1 MKRRNEV
8 LVGIFVTVALIVGI
22 LGTLW
27 LSRSGLLS
35 DTYPLYT
42 RFRWG
47 ANLKQGQ
54 EVWLAGFAV
63 GTVDRVELRSDGW
76 LDVWISVED
85 EYNVPEGSIAQLR
98 SASLFGDMAINLE
111 PPLNFRSSVQPGDTI
126 PAAPPPPTMDALLSR
141 LDSVSRGVSDV
152 AQAFEIQMVREG
164 GIQDLRGTIT
174 ATNRLVRQIS
184 QIAEE
189 QSRGLSRLTRNLN
202 RSVSAIDSA
211 VIDSTM
217 RNIRSTTANLAQL
230 SVEFQDTRERLAALL
245 TKLESGDG
253 SAAKLLNDPGLYNDV
268 RALVQRVDSLTAD
281 FKKNPRKY
289 INLEVF

>member
-8 LVGIFVTVALIVGI
+8 LVGVFVTVALIVGV

-63 GTVDRVELRSDGW
+63 GTVDRVELRPDGW
-76 LDVWISVED
+76 LDVWMAVE
-85 EYNVPEGSIAQLR
+85 EKYTVPDGSIAQLKT
-98 SASLFGDMAINLE
+98 ASFFGDMAINLE
-111 PPLNFRSSVQPGDTI
+111 PPLNFRSSVQRGDTI

-174 ATNRLVRQIS
+174 ATNRLIRQIS
-184 QIAEE
+184 QVADE
-189 QSRGLSRLTRNLN
+189 QSRGLTRLTTNLN
-202 RSVSAIDSA
+202 RSISAIDST

-217 RNIRSTTANLAQL
+217 RNIRTTTANLAQL
-230 SVEFQDTRERLAALL
+230 TADFQETRERMTALL
-245 TKLESGDG
+245 TKLESGEG
-253 SAAKLLNDPGLYNDV
+253 SAGKLLNDPGLYNDV

-281 FKKNPRKY
+281 FKKNPKKY

>member
-8 LVGIFVTVALIVGI
+8 LVGVFVTLALIVGI

-63 GTVDRVELRSDGW
+63 GTVDRVALRADGW
-76 LDVWISVED
+76 LDVWMVVEE
-85 EYNVPEGSIAQLR
+85 EYSVPEGSIAQLR
-98 SASLFGDMAINLE
+98 TASFFGDMAINLE

-164 GIQDLRGTIT
+164 GIQDLKGTIT

-189 QSRGLSRLTRNLN
+189 QSRGLTRLTRNLN
-202 RSVSAIDSA
+202 RSVSAIDSV

-230 SVEFQDTRERLAALL
+230 SADFQETRERMSALL

-253 SAAKLLNDPGLYNDV
+253 SAGKLLNDPGLYNDV
-268 RALVQRVDSLTAD
+268 RDLVHRVDSLTAD
-281 FKKNPRKY
+281 FKKNPGKY
-289 INLEVF
+289 IRLSIF

>member
-8 LVGIFVTVALIVGI
+8 LVGVFVTVALIVGI

-47 ANLKQGQ
+47 ANLKKGQ

-76 LDVWISVED
+76 LDVWMAVE
-85 EYNVPEGSIAQLR
+85 ERYNVPEGSIAQLKT
-98 SASLFGDMAINLE
+98 ASFFGDMAINLE
-111 PPLNFRSSVQPGDTI
+111 PPLNFRSNVQRGDTI

-164 GIQDLRGTIT
+164 GIQDLRGTISS
-174 ATNRLVRQIS
+174 TNRLIRQIS
-184 QIAEE
+184 QVAEE
-189 QSRGLSRLTRNLN
+189 QSRGLTRLTTSLQ
-202 RSVSAIDSA
+202 RSISAIDSA
-211 VIDSTM
+211 VVDSTM

-230 SVEFQDTRERLAALL
+230 TADFQETRERMTALL
-245 TKLESGDG
+245 TKMESGDG
-253 SAAKLLNDPGLYNDV
+253 SAARLLNDPGLYNDV

-289 INLEVF
+289 INLEIF

>member
-1 MKRRNEV
+1 V
-8 LVGIFVTVALIVGI
+8 LVGVFVTVALIVGI

-63 GTVDRVELRSDGW
+63 GTVDRVGLRRDGW
-76 LDVWISVED
+76 LDVWMSVE
-85 EYNVPEGSIAQLR
+85 EKYSVPEGSIAQLR
-98 SASLFGDMAINLE
+98 TASLFGDMAINLE

-189 QSRGLSRLTRNLN
+189 QSRGLSRLTTNLN
-202 RSVSAIDSA
+202 RSLSAIDSA
-211 VIDSTM
+211 VVDSTL

-230 SVEFQDTRERLAALL
+230 SADFQETRERMSALL

-253 SAAKLLNDPGLYNDV
+253 SAARLLNDPGLYNDV
-268 RALVQRVDSLTAD
+268 RALVQRVDSLTVD

-289 INLEVF
+289 INLEIF

>member
-8 LVGIFVTVALIVGI
+8 LVGVFVTVALIVGV

-35 DTYPLYT
+35 NTYPLYT

-63 GTVDRVELRSDGW
+63 GTVDRVELRPDGW
-76 LDVWISVED
+76 LDVWMAVD
-85 EYNVPEGSIAQLR
+85 EKYPVPEGSIAQLK
-98 SASLFGDMAINLE
+98 SASFFGDMAINLE
-111 PPLNFRSSVQPGDTI
+111 PPLNFRSSVQRGDTI

-164 GIQDLRGTIT
+164 GIQDLKGTISS
-174 ATNRLVRQIS
+174 TNRLVRQIS
-184 QIAEE
+184 QIADE
-189 QSRGLSRLTRNLN
+189 QSRELSRLTRNLN
-202 RSVSAIDSA
+202 RAVSAIDSS
-211 VIDSTM
+211 VVDSTM
-217 RNIRSTTANLAQL
+217 RNIRTTTANLAQL
-230 SVEFQDTRERLAALL
+230 SADFQDTRERMSALL

-289 INLEVF
+289 INLEIF

>member
-8 LVGIFVTVALIVGI
+8 LVGVFVTVALIVGI

-63 GTVDRVELRSDGW
+63 GTVDRVELRPDGW
-76 LDVWISVED
+76 LDVWMAVE
-85 EYNVPEGSIAQLR
+85 EKYPVPEGAIAQLKT
-98 SASLFGDMAINLE
+98 ASFFGDMAINLE
-111 PPLNFRSSVQPGDTI
+111 PPLNFRSSVRRGDTI
-126 PAAPPPPTMDALLSR
+126 PAAPPPPSMDALLSR

-164 GIQDLRGTIT
+164 GIQDLKGTISS
-174 ATNRLVRQIS
+174 TNRLVRQIS
-184 QIAEE
+184 QIADE
-189 QSRGLSRLTRNLN
+189 QSRELSRLTRNLN
-202 RSVSAIDSA
+202 RSVSAIDS
-211 VIDSTM
+211 VVVDSTM
-217 RNIRSTTANLAQL
+217 RNIRATTANLAQL
-230 SVEFQDTRERLAALL
+230 TADFQETRERMTALL
-245 TKLESGDG
+245 TKMETGDG

-289 INLEVF
+289 INLEIF

>member
-8 LVGIFVTVALIVGI
+8 LVGVFVTVALIVGV

-27 LSRSGLLS
+27 LSRSDLLS
-35 DTYPLYT
+35 NTYSLYT

-63 GTVDRVELRSDGW
+63 GTVERVELRQDGF
-76 LDVWISVED
+76 LDVWMQIEQKYS
-85 EYNVPEGSIAQLR
+85 VPEGAIAQLKT
-98 SASLFGDMAINLE
+98 ASFFGDMAINLE
-111 PPLNFRSSVQPGDTI
+111 PPLQFRSSVQPGDTI
-126 PAAPPPPTMDALLSR
+126 PAAPPPPTMDALLAR
-141 LDSVSRGVSDV
+141 LDTVSRGVSDV

-164 GIQDLRGTIT
+164 GIEDLKGTISS
-174 ATNRLVRQIS
+174 TNRLVRQIS
-184 QIAEE
+184 GIADV
-189 QSRGLSRLTRNLN
+189 QSRELSRLTRSLN
-202 RSVSAIDSA
+202 RTVSAIDSA
-211 VIDSTM
+211 VVDSTM
-217 RNIRSTTANLAQL
+217 RNIRATTANLAQL
-230 SVEFQDTRERLAALL
+230 TADFQETRERMTALL
-245 TKLESGDG
+245 AKLENGEG

-289 INLEVF
+289 INLEIF

>member
-8 LVGIFVTVALIVGI
+8 LVGVFVTVALIVGI

-76 LDVWISVED
+76 LDVWMVVEQK
-85 EYNVPEGSIAQLR
+85 YSVPEGSIAQLR
-98 SASLFGDMAINLE
+98 TASFFGDMAINLE

-174 ATNRLVRQIS
+174 ATNRLIRQIS
-184 QIAEE
+184 QVADE
-189 QSRGLSRLTRNLN
+189 QSRGLTRLTTTLQ

-217 RNIRSTTANLAQL
+217 RNIRTTTANLARL
-230 SVEFQDTRERLAALL
+230 TSDFEETRDRMTALL

-268 RALVQRVDSLTAD
+268 RALVQRFDSLAVD
-281 FKKNPRKY
+281 FKRNPRKY

>member
-8 LVGIFVTVALIVGI
+8 LVGVFVTVALIVGI

-63 GTVDRVELRSDGW
+63 GTVDRVELRPDGW
-76 LDVWISVED
+76 LDVWMAVE
-85 EYNVPEGSIAQLR
+85 EKYTVPDGAIAQLKT
-98 SASLFGDMAINLE
+98 ASFFGDMAINLE
-111 PPLNFRSSVQPGDTI
+111 PPLNFRSSVRPGDTI

-152 AQAFEIQMVREG
+152 AEAFQIQMVREG
-164 GIQDLRGTIT
+164 GIQDLKGTISS
-174 ATNRLVRQIS
+174 TNRLVRQIS
-184 QIAEE
+184 QIADE
-189 QSRGLSRLTRNLN
+189 QSREFSRLTRNLN

-211 VIDSTM
+211 VVDSTM
-217 RNIRSTTANLAQL
+217 RNIRATTANLAQL
-230 SVEFQDTRERLAALL
+230 TADFQDTRERMSTLL

-289 INLEVF
+289 INLEIF

>member
-8 LVGIFVTVALIVGI
+8 LVGVFVTVALIVGI

-35 DTYPLYT
+35 DTYPLDT

-63 GTVDRVELRSDGW
+63 GTVDRVELRPDGW
-76 LDVWISVED
+76 LDVWMAVE
-85 EYNVPEGSIAQLR
+85 EKYPVPEGVIAQLKT
-98 SASLFGDMAINLE
+98 ASFFGDMAINLE
-111 PPLNFRSSVQPGDTI
+111 PPLNFRSSVRPGDTI

-164 GIQDLRGTIT
+164 GIEDLKGTISS
-174 ATNRLVRQIS
+174 TNRLVRQIS
-184 QIAEE
+184 QIADE
-189 QSRGLSRLTRNLN
+189 QSRELSRLTRNLN
-202 RSVSAIDSA
+202 RTVTAIDSS
-211 VIDSTM
+211 VVDSTM
-217 RNIRSTTANLAQL
+217 RNIRATTANLAQL
-230 SVEFQDTRERLAALL
+230 SADFQDTRERMSALL
-245 TKLESGDG
+245 TKLESGEG
-253 SAAKLLNDPGLYNDV
+253 SAGKLLNDPGLYNDV

-289 INLEVF
+289 INLEIF

>member
-1 MKRRNEV
+1 M
-8 LVGIFVTVALIVGI
+8 LVGVFVTVALIIGI

-63 GTVDRVELRSDGW
+63 GTVDRVELRPDGW
-76 LDVWISVED
+76 LDVWMAVE
-85 EYNVPEGSIAQLR
+85 EKYTVPDGAIAQLKT
-98 SASLFGDMAINLE
+98 ASFFGDMAINLE
-111 PPLNFRSSVQPGDTI
+111 PPLNFRSSVRPGDTI

-152 AQAFEIQMVREG
+152 AEAFQIQMVREG
-164 GIQDLRGTIT
+164 GIQDLKATISS
-174 ATNRLVRQIS
+174 TNRLVRQIS
-184 QIAEE
+184 QIADE
-189 QSRGLSRLTRNLN
+189 QSREFSRLTRNLN

-211 VIDSTM
+211 VVDSTM
-217 RNIRSTTANLAQL
+217 RNIRATTANLAQL
-230 SVEFQDTRERLAALL
+230 TADFQDTRERMSTLL

-268 RALVQRVDSLTAD
+268 RSLVQRVDSLTAD

-289 INLEVF
+289 INLEIF

>member
-8 LVGIFVTVALIVGI
+8 LVGVFVTVALIVGI

-63 GTVDRVELRSDGW
+63 GTVDRVELRQDGW
-76 LDVWISVED
+76 LDVWLEVED
-85 EYNVPEGSIAQLR
+85 KYSVPEGSIAQLR
-98 SASLFGDMAINLE
+98 TASFFGDMAINLE
-111 PPLNFRSSVQPGDTI
+111 PPLNYRSSVQPGDTI
-126 PAAPPPPTMDALLSR
+126 PAAPPPPSMDALLSR

-164 GIQDLRGTIT
+164 GLQDLRGTIA
-174 ATNRLVRQIS
+174 ATNRLIRQIS
-184 QIAEE
+184 QVADE
-189 QSRGLSRLTRNLN
+189 QSRGLTRLTNNLN
-202 RSVSAIDSA
+202 RSITAIDSA

-217 RNIRSTTANLAQL
+217 RNLRTTTANLAQL
-230 SVEFQDTRERLAALL
+230 TSDFQETRDRMTALL

-253 SAAKLLNDPGLYNDV
+253 SAAKLINDPALYNDV
-268 RALVQRVDSLTAD
+268 RSLVQRFDSLAAD
-281 FKKNPRKY
+281 FKRNPRKY
-289 INLEVF
+289 INLEIF

>member
-8 LVGIFVTVALIVGI
+8 LVGVFVTVALIVGI

-54 EVWLAGFAV
+54 EVWLAGYAV
-63 GTVDRVELRSDGW
+63 GTVDRVELRRDGW
-76 LDVWISVED
+76 LDVWMAID
-85 EYNVPEGSIAQLR
+85 QKYLVPDGSIAQMKT
-98 SASLFGDMAINLE
+98 ASFFGDMAINLE
-111 PPLNFRSSVQPGDTI
+111 PPLNFRSTVQRGDTI
-126 PAAPPPPTMDALLSR
+126 PAAPPPPTMDALLTR

-164 GIQDLRGTIT
+164 GIQDLKGTLT

-184 QIAEE
+184 QIADQ
-189 QSRGLSRLTRNLN
+189 QSRELSRLTRNLN

-211 VIDSTM
+211 IVDSTM
-217 RNIRSTTANLAQL
+217 RNIRTTTANLAQL
-230 SVEFQDTRERLAALL
+230 TADFQETRERMSALL
-245 TKLESGDG
+245 TRVESGEG

-268 RALVQRVDSLTAD
+268 RALVQRVDSLTTD
-281 FKKNPRKY
+281 FKTNPKKY
-289 INLEVF
+289 INLTIF

>member
-8 LVGIFVTVALIVGI
+8 LVGVFVTIALIIGV

-63 GTVDRVELRSDGW
+63 GTVDRVELRPDGW
-76 LDVWISVED
+76 LDVWMVVE
-85 EYNVPEGSIAQLR
+85 EKYTVPEGSIAQLKT
-98 SASLFGDMAINLE
+98 ASFFGDMAINLE
-111 PPLNFRSSVQPGDTI
+111 PPLNYRSAVQPGDTI

-164 GIQDLRGTIT
+164 GIQDLKGTISS
-174 ATNRLVRQIS
+174 TNRLVLQIS
-184 QIAEE
+184 RIADE
-189 QSRGLSRLTRNLN
+189 QSRELSRLTRNLN

-211 VIDSTM
+211 VVDSTM
-217 RNIRSTTANLAQL
+217 RNIRQTTANLAQL
-230 SVEFQDTRERLAALL
+230 SSDFQDTRERMTALL

-289 INLEVF
+289 INLEIF

>member
-8 LVGIFVTVALIVGI
+8 LVGVFVTVALIVGV

-54 EVWLAGFAV
+54 EVWLAGYAV
-63 GTVDRVELRSDGW
+63 GTVDRVELRPDGW
-76 LDVWISVED
+76 LDVWMAVE
-85 EYNVPEGSIAQLR
+85 EKYTVPDGSIAQLKT
-98 SASLFGDMAINLE
+98 ASFFGDMAINLE
-111 PPLNFRSSVQPGDTI
+111 PPLNFRSSVQRGDTI

-174 ATNRLVRQIS
+174 ATNRLIRQIS
-184 QIAEE
+184 QVADE
-189 QSRGLSRLTRNLN
+189 QSRGLTRLTTNLN
-202 RSVSAIDSA
+202 RSIGAIDSV

-217 RNIRSTTANLAQL
+217 RNIRTTTANLAQL
-230 SVEFQDTRERLAALL
+230 TADFQETRERMTALL
-245 TKLESGDG
+245 TKLESGEG
-253 SAAKLLNDPGLYNDV
+253 SAGKLLNDPGLYNDV
-268 RALVQRVDSLTAD
+268 RALVQRVDSLTVD
-281 FKKNPRKY
+281 FKKNPKKY

>member
-1 MKRRNEV
+1 M
-8 LVGIFVTVALIVGI
+8 LVGVFVTVALIVGI

-63 GTVDRVELRSDGW
+63 GTVDRVELRPDGW
-76 LDVWISVED
+76 LDVWMAVE
-85 EYNVPEGSIAQLR
+85 EKYTVPDGAIAQLKT
-98 SASLFGDMAINLE
+98 ASFFGDMAINLE
-111 PPLNFRSSVQPGDTI
+111 PPLNFRSSVRPGDTI

-152 AQAFEIQMVREG
+152 AEAFQIQMVREG
-164 GIQDLRGTIT
+164 GIQDLKGTISS
-174 ATNRLVRQIS
+174 TNRLVRQIS
-184 QIAEE
+184 QIADE
-189 QSRGLSRLTRNLN
+189 QSREFSRLTRNLN

-211 VIDSTM
+211 VVDSTM
-217 RNIRSTTANLAQL
+217 RNIRATTANLAQL
-230 SVEFQDTRERLAALL
+230 TADFQDTRERMSTLL

-289 INLEVF
+289 INLEIF

>member
-8 LVGIFVTVALIVGI
+8 LVGVFVTVALIVGI

-42 RFRWG
+42 KFRWG

-54 EVWLAGFAV
+54 EVWLAGYAI
-63 GTVDRVELRSDGW
+63 GTVDRVELRRDGW
-76 LDVWISVED
+76 LDVWMAID
-85 EYNVPEGSIAQLR
+85 EKYLVPDGSIAQLKT
-98 SASLFGDMAINLE
+98 ASFFGDMAINLE
-111 PPLNFRSSVQPGDTI
+111 PPVNFRSSVQRGDTI
-126 PAAPPPPTMDALLSR
+126 AAAPPPPTLDALLSR

-164 GIQDLRGTIT
+164 GIQDLKGTLS

-184 QIAEE
+184 QIADE
-189 QSRGLSRLTRNLN
+189 QSRELSRLTRNLN

-211 VIDSTM
+211 IVDSTM
-217 RNIRSTTANLAQL
+217 RNIRTTTANLAQL
-230 SVEFQDTRERLAALL
+230 TADFQETRERVSAVL
-245 TKLESGDG
+245 TKVESGEG

-268 RALVQRVDSLTAD
+268 RALVQRVDSLTTD
-281 FKKNPRKY
+281 FKRNPKKY
-289 INLEVF
+289 ISLEIF

>member
-8 LVGIFVTVALIVGI
+8 LVGVFVTVALIIGV

-63 GTVDRVELRSDGW
+63 GTVDRVELRPDGW
-76 LDVWISVED
+76 LDVWMVVE
-85 EYNVPEGSIAQLR
+85 EKYTVPEGSIAQLKT
-98 SASLFGDMAINLE
+98 ASFFGDMAINLE
-111 PPLNFRSSVQPGDTI
+111 PPLNYRSAVQPGDTI

-164 GIQDLRGTIT
+164 GIQDLKGTISS
-174 ATNRLVRQIS
+174 TNRLVLQIS
-184 QIAEE
+184 RIADE
-189 QSRGLSRLTRNLN
+189 QSRELTRLTRNLN

-211 VIDSTM
+211 VVDSTM
-217 RNIRSTTANLAQL
+217 RNIRQTTANLAQL
-230 SVEFQDTRERLAALL
+230 SADFQDTRERMTALL

-268 RALVQRVDSLTAD
+268 RALVQRVDSLTVD

-289 INLEVF
+289 INLEIF

>member
-8 LVGIFVTVALIVGI
+8 LVGVFVTIALIVGI

-63 GTVDRVELRSDGW
+63 GTVDRVELRRDGW
-76 LDVWISVED
+76 LDVWLEVED
-85 EYNVPEGSIAQLR
+85 KYSVPEGSIAQLR
-98 SASLFGDMAINLE
+98 TASFFGDMAINLE
-111 PPLNFRSSVQPGDTI
+111 PPLNYRSSVQPGDTI

-164 GIQDLRGTIT
+164 GIQDLRGTIA
-174 ATNRLVRQIS
+174 ATNRLIRQIS
-184 QIAEE
+184 QVADE
-189 QSRGLSRLTRNLN
+189 QSRGLTRLTTNLN
-202 RSVSAIDSA
+202 RSITAIDSA

-217 RNIRSTTANLAQL
+217 RNLRTTTANLAQL
-230 SVEFQDTRERLAALL
+230 TSDFQETRDRMTTLL

-253 SAAKLLNDPGLYNDV
+253 SAAKLINDPGLYNDV
-268 RALVQRVDSLTAD
+268 RSLVQRFDSLAAD
-281 FKKNPRKY
+281 FKRNPRKY
-289 INLEVF
+289 INLEIF

>member
-8 LVGIFVTVALIVGI
+8 LVGVFVTVALIIGV

-63 GTVDRVELRSDGW
+63 GTVDRVELRPDGW
-76 LDVWISVED
+76 LDVWMVVE
-85 EYNVPEGSIAQLR
+85 EKYTVPEGAIAQLKT
-98 SASLFGDMAINLE
+98 ASFFGDMAINLE
-111 PPLNFRSSVQPGDTI
+111 PPLNYRSAVQPGDTI

-164 GIQDLRGTIT
+164 GIQDLKGTISS
-174 ATNRLVRQIS
+174 TNRLVLQIS
-184 QIAEE
+184 RIADE
-189 QSRGLSRLTRNLN
+189 QSRELTRLTRNLN

-211 VIDSTM
+211 VVDSTM
-217 RNIRSTTANLAQL
+217 RNIRQTTANLAQL
-230 SVEFQDTRERLAALL
+230 SSDFQDTRERMTALL

-253 SAAKLLNDPGLYNDV
+253 SAARLLNDPGLYNDV

-289 INLEVF
+289 INLEIF

>member
-8 LVGIFVTVALIVGI
+8 LVGVFVTVALIVGI

-35 DTYPLYT
+35 DSYPLYT

-63 GTVDRVELRSDGW
+63 GTVDRVELRPDGW
-76 LDVWISVED
+76 LDVWMAVD
-85 EYNVPEGSIAQLR
+85 EKYQVPDGVIAQLKT
-98 SASLFGDMAINLE
+98 ASFFGDMAINLE
-111 PPLNFRSSVQPGDTI
+111 PPLNFRSSVRPGDTI

-152 AQAFEIQMVREG
+152 AEAFQIQMVREG
-164 GIQDLRGTIT
+164 GIEDLKGTIS

-184 QIAEE
+184 QIADE
-189 QSRGLSRLTRNLN
+189 QSRELSRLTKNLN
-202 RSVSAIDSA
+202 RTVSAIDSA
-211 VIDSTM
+211 VVDSTM
-217 RNIRSTTANLAQL
+217 RNIRATTANLAQL
-230 SVEFQDTRERLAALL
+230 SADFQDTRERMSALL
-245 TKLESGDG
+245 TKIESGDG

-289 INLEVF
+289 INLEIF

>member
-8 LVGIFVTVALIVGI
+8 LVGVFVTVALIVGV

-54 EVWLAGFAV
+54 EVWLAGYAV
-63 GTVDRVELRSDGW
+63 GTVDRVELRPDGW
-76 LDVWISVED
+76 LDVWMAVD
-85 EYNVPEGSIAQLR
+85 EKYTVPDGSIAQLKT
-98 SASLFGDMAINLE
+98 ASFFGDMAINLE
-111 PPLNFRSSVQPGDTI
+111 PPLNFRSSVQRGDTI

-174 ATNRLVRQIS
+174 ATNRLIRQIS
-184 QIAEE
+184 QVADE
-189 QSRGLSRLTRNLN
+189 QSRGLTRLTTNLN
-202 RSVSAIDSA
+202 RSIGAIDSV

-217 RNIRSTTANLAQL
+217 RNIRTTTANLAQL
-230 SVEFQDTRERLAALL
+230 TADFQETRERMTALV
-245 TKLESGDG
+245 TKLESGEG
-253 SAAKLLNDPGLYNDV
+253 SAGKLLNDPGLYNDV

>member
-8 LVGIFVTVALIVGI
+8 LVGVFVTVALIVGI

-54 EVWLAGFAV
+54 EVWLAGYAV
-63 GTVDRVELRSDGW
+63 GTVDRVELRPDGW
-76 LDVWISVED
+76 LDVWMSVD
-85 EYNVPEGSIAQLR
+85 EKYSVPEGSIAQLR
-98 SASLFGDMAINLE
+98 TASFFGDMAINLE
-111 PPLNFRSSVQPGDTI
+111 PPLNFRSSVQRGDTI
-126 PAAPPPPTMDALLSR
+126 PAAPPPPSMDALLSR

-164 GIQDLRGTIT
+164 GIQDLRGTI
-174 ATNRLVRQIS
+174 ANTNRLIRQIS
-184 QIAEE
+184 QVADE
-189 QSRGLSRLTRNLN
+189 QSRGLTRLTTTLQ
-202 RSVSAIDSA
+202 RSISAIDSA
-211 VIDSTM
+211 VVDSTM
-217 RNIRSTTANLAQL
+217 RNIRTTTANLAQL
-230 SVEFQDTRERLAALL
+230 TADFQETRERMTALL
-245 TKLESGDG
+245 TKLETGDG

-268 RALVQRVDSLTAD
+268 RALVQRVDSLTVD

-289 INLEVF
+289 INLEIF

>member
-8 LVGIFVTVALIVGI
+8 LVGVFVTVALIVGI
-22 LGTLW
+22 VGTLW

-63 GTVDRVELRSDGW
+63 GTVDRVALRPDGW
-76 LDVWISVED
+76 LDVWMAVED
-85 EYNVPEGSIAQLR
+85 KYSVPEGSIAQLKT
-98 SASLFGDMAINLE
+98 ASFFGDMAINLE
-111 PPLNFRSSVQPGDTI
+111 PPLNFRSSVQRGDTV
-126 PAAPPPPTMDALLSR
+126 PAAPPPPSMDALLSR

-164 GIQDLRGTIT
+164 GIQDLKGTIT
-174 ATNRLVRQIS
+174 STNRLVRQIS
-184 QIAEE
+184 QIADE
-189 QSRGLSRLTRNLN
+189 QSRELSRLTRNLN
-202 RSVSAIDSA
+202 RSVSAIDS
-211 VIDSTM
+211 VVVDSTM
-217 RNIRSTTANLAQL
+217 RNIRATTANLAQL
-230 SVEFQDTRERLAALL
+230 SADFQDTRERMTALL

-253 SAAKLLNDPGLYNDV
+253 SAAKLLNDPGLYDDV
-268 RALVQRVDSLTAD
+268 RALVQRVDSLTTD

-289 INLEVF
+289 INLEIF

>member
-8 LVGIFVTVALIVGI
+8 LVGVFVTVALIVGI

-63 GTVDRVELRSDGW
+63 GTVDRVALRPDGW
-76 LDVWISVED
+76 LDVWMEVD
-85 EYNVPEGSIAQLR
+85 EKYTVPEGVIAQLKT
-98 SASLFGDMAINLE
+98 ASFFGDMAINLE
-111 PPLNFRSSVQPGDTI
+111 PPLNFRSSVRPGDTI

-164 GIQDLRGTIT
+164 GIEDLKGTISS
-174 ATNRLVRQIS
+174 TNRLVRQIS
-184 QIAEE
+184 QIADE
-189 QSRGLSRLTRNLN
+189 QSRELSRLTRNLN
-202 RSVSAIDSA
+202 RSVSAIDSS
-211 VIDSTM
+211 VVDSTM
-217 RNIRSTTANLAQL
+217 RNIRTTTANLAQL
-230 SVEFQDTRERLAALL
+230 SADFQDTRERMSALL

-289 INLEVF
+289 INLEIF

>member
-8 LVGIFVTVALIVGI
+8 LVGVFVTVALIIGI

-63 GTVDRVELRSDGW
+63 GTVDRVELRRDGW
-76 LDVWISVED
+76 LDVWMAVE
-85 EYNVPEGSIAQLR
+85 EKYPVPEGSIAQLKT
-98 SASLFGDMAINLE
+98 ASFFGDMAINLE

-126 PAAPPPPTMDALLSR
+126 PAAPPPPSMDALLSR

-164 GIQDLRGTIT
+164 GIQDLKGTISS
-174 ATNRLVRQIS
+174 TNRLVRQIS
-184 QIAEE
+184 QIADE
-189 QSRGLSRLTRNLN
+189 QSRELSRLTRNLN
-202 RSVSAIDSA
+202 RSVSAIDSS
-211 VIDSTM
+211 VVDSTM
-217 RNIRSTTANLAQL
+217 RNIRTTTANLAQL
-230 SVEFQDTRERLAALL
+230 SADFQDTRERMTALL
-245 TKLESGDG
+245 MKLETGDG

-268 RALVQRVDSLTAD
+268 RALVQRVDSLTTD
-281 FKKNPRKY
+281 FKRNPGKY
-289 INLEVF
+289 IKLEIF

>member
-8 LVGIFVTVALIVGI
+8 LVGVFVTVALIVGV

-54 EVWLAGFAV
+54 EVWLAGYAV
-63 GTVDRVELRSDGW
+63 GTVDRVELRPDGW
-76 LDVWISVED
+76 LDVWMAVDEKYSVPD
-85 EYNVPEGSIAQLR
+85 GSIAQLKT
-98 SASLFGDMAINLE
+98 ASFFGDMAINLE
-111 PPLNFRSSVQPGDTI
+111 PPLNFRSSVQRGDTI

-174 ATNRLVRQIS
+174 ATNRLIRQIS
-184 QIAEE
+184 QVADE
-189 QSRGLSRLTRNLN
+189 QSRGLTRLTTSLN
-202 RSVSAIDSA
+202 RSISAIDST

-217 RNIRSTTANLAQL
+217 RNIRTTTANLAQL
-230 SVEFQDTRERLAALL
+230 TADFQETRERMTALL
-245 TKLESGDG
+245 TKLESGEG
-253 SAAKLLNDPGLYNDV
+253 SAGKLLNDPGLYNDV
-268 RALVQRVDSLTAD
+268 RALVQRVDSLTVD

>member
-268 RALVQRVDSLTAD
+268 RALVQRVDSLTTD

>member
-8 LVGIFVTVALIVGI
+8 LVGVFVTVALIVGV

-35 DTYPLYT
+35 NTYPLYT

-63 GTVDRVELRSDGW
+63 GTVDRVELRPDGW
-76 LDVWISVED
+76 LDVWMTVD
-85 EYNVPEGSIAQLR
+85 EKYPVPEGSIAQLK
-98 SASLFGDMAINLE
+98 SASFFGDMAINLE
-111 PPLNFRSSVQPGDTI
+111 PPLNFRSSVQRGDTI

-164 GIQDLRGTIT
+164 GIQDLKGTISS
-174 ATNRLVRQIS
+174 TNRLVRQIS
-184 QIAEE
+184 QIADE
-189 QSRGLSRLTRNLN
+189 QSRELSRLTRNLN
-202 RSVSAIDSA
+202 RTVSAIDSS
-211 VIDSTM
+211 VVDSTM
-217 RNIRSTTANLAQL
+217 RNIRTTTANLAQL
-230 SVEFQDTRERLAALL
+230 SADFQDTRERMGALL

-289 INLEVF
+289 INLEIF

>member
-8 LVGIFVTVALIVGI
+8 LVGVFVTVALIVGI

-54 EVWLAGFAV
+54 EVWLAGYAV
-63 GTVDRVELRSDGW
+63 GTVDRVELRPDGW
-76 LDVWISVED
+76 LDVWMAVD
-85 EYNVPEGSIAQLR
+85 EKYNVPEGSIAQLKT
-98 SASLFGDMAINLE
+98 ASFFGDMAINLE
-111 PPLNFRSSVQPGDTI
+111 PPLNFRSSVQRGDTI
-126 PAAPPPPTMDALLSR
+126 PAAPPPPSMDALLSR

-164 GIQDLRGTIT
+164 GIQDLKGTIT

-184 QIAEE
+184 RIADE
-189 QSRGLSRLTRNLN
+189 QSRELSRLTRNLN

-211 VIDSTM
+211 VVDSTM
-217 RNIRSTTANLAQL
+217 RNIRTTTANLAQL
-230 SVEFQDTRERLAALL
+230 SSDFQETRERMSTLLA
-245 TKLESGDG
+245 KLEGGDG

-268 RALVQRVDSLTAD
+268 RALVQRVDSLTTD
-281 FKKNPRKY
+281 FKKNPKKY
-289 INLEVF
+289 ITLEVF

>member
-8 LVGIFVTVALIVGI
+8 LVGVFVTVALIVGV

-35 DTYPLYT
+35 NTYPLYT

-63 GTVDRVELRSDGW
+63 GTVDRVELRPDGW
-76 LDVWISVED
+76 LDVWMAVD
-85 EYNVPEGSIAQLR
+85 EKYPVPEGSIAQLK
-98 SASLFGDMAINLE
+98 SASFFGDMAINLE
-111 PPLNFRSSVQPGDTI
+111 PPLNFRSSVQRGDTI

-164 GIQDLRGTIT
+164 GIQDLKGTISS
-174 ATNRLVRQIS
+174 TNRLVRQIS
-184 QIAEE
+184 QIADE
-189 QSRGLSRLTRNLN
+189 QSRELSRLTRNLN
-202 RSVSAIDSA
+202 RSVSAIDSS
-211 VIDSTM
+211 VVDSTM
-217 RNIRSTTANLAQL
+217 RNIRTTTANLAQL
-230 SVEFQDTRERLAALL
+230 SADFQDTRERMGALL

-289 INLEVF
+289 INLEIF

>member
-8 LVGIFVTVALIVGI
+8 LVGVFVTVALIVGV

-63 GTVDRVELRSDGW
+63 GTVDRVELRRDGW
-76 LDVWISVED
+76 LDVWLEVED
-85 EYNVPEGSIAQLR
+85 KYSVPEGSIAQLR
-98 SASLFGDMAINLE
+98 TASFFGDMAINLE
-111 PPLNFRSSVQPGDTI
+111 PPLNYRSSVQPGDTI

-164 GIQDLRGTIT
+164 GIQDLRGTIA
-174 ATNRLVRQIS
+174 ATNRLIRQIS
-184 QIAEE
+184 QVADE
-189 QSRGLSRLTRNLN
+189 QSRGLTRLTNNLN
-202 RSVSAIDSA
+202 RSITAIDSA
-211 VIDSTM
+211 VVDSTM
-217 RNIRSTTANLAQL
+217 RNLRTTTANLAQL
-230 SVEFQDTRERLAALL
+230 TSDFQETRDRMTALL

-253 SAAKLLNDPGLYNDV
+253 SAAKLINDPGLYNDV
-268 RALVQRVDSLTAD
+268 RSLVQRFDSLAAD
-281 FKKNPRKY
+281 FKRNPRKY
-289 INLEVF
+289 INLEIF

>member
-8 LVGIFVTVALIVGI
+8 LVGVFVTVALIVGI

-76 LDVWISVED
+76 LDVWMVVEQK
-85 EYNVPEGSIAQLR
+85 YSVPEGSIAQLR
-98 SASLFGDMAINLE
+98 TASFFGDMAINLE

-174 ATNRLVRQIS
+174 ATNRLIRQIS
-184 QIAEE
+184 QVADE
-189 QSRGLSRLTRNLN
+189 QSRGLTRLTTTLQ

-217 RNIRSTTANLAQL
+217 RNIRTTTANLARL
-230 SVEFQDTRERLAALL
+230 TSDFEETRDRMTALL

-268 RALVQRVDSLTAD
+268 RALVQRFDSLAAD
-281 FKKNPRKY
+281 FKRNPRKY

>member
-8 LVGIFVTVALIVGI
+8 LVGVFVTVALIIGV

-63 GTVDRVELRSDGW
+63 GTVDRVELRPDGW
-76 LDVWISVED
+76 LDVWMVVE
-85 EYNVPEGSIAQLR
+85 EKYPVPEGSIAQLKT
-98 SASLFGDMAINLE
+98 ASFFGDMAINLE
-111 PPLNFRSSVQPGDTI
+111 PPLNYRSAVQPGDTI

-164 GIQDLRGTIT
+164 GIQDLKGTISS
-174 ATNRLVRQIS
+174 TNRLVLQNSR
-184 QIAEE
+184 IADE
-189 QSRGLSRLTRNLN
+189 QSRELTRLTRNLN

-211 VIDSTM
+211 VVDSTM
-217 RNIRSTTANLAQL
+217 RNIRQTTANLAQL
-230 SVEFQDTRERLAALL
+230 SSDFQDTRERMNTLL

-289 INLEVF
+289 INLEIF

>member
-8 LVGIFVTVALIVGI
+8 LVGVFVTVALIVGI

-63 GTVDRVELRSDGW
+63 GTVDRVELRPDGW
-76 LDVWISVED
+76 LDVWMAVE
-85 EYNVPEGSIAQLR
+85 EQYAVPEGAIAQLKT
-98 SASLFGDMAINLE
+98 ASFFGDMAINLE
-111 PPLNFRSSVQPGDTI
+111 PPLNFRSSVRPGDTI

-164 GIQDLRGTIT
+164 GIEDLKGTISS
-174 ATNRLVRQIS
+174 TNRLVRQIS
-184 QIAEE
+184 QIADE
-189 QSRGLSRLTRNLN
+189 QSRELSRLTRNLN
-202 RSVSAIDSA
+202 RTVTAIDSS
-211 VIDSTM
+211 VVDSTM
-217 RNIRSTTANLAQL
+217 RNIRTTTANLAQL
-230 SVEFQDTRERLAALL
+230 SADFQETRERMTALL
-245 TKLESGDG
+245 TKLESGEG

-289 INLEVF
+289 INLEIF

>member
-8 LVGIFVTVALIVGI
+8 LVGVFVTVALIVGI

-63 GTVDRVELRSDGW
+63 GTVDRVELRPDGW
-76 LDVWISVED
+76 LDVWMAVE
-85 EYNVPEGSIAQLR
+85 EKYTVPDGVIAQLKT
-98 SASLFGDMAINLE
+98 ASFFGDMAINLE
-111 PPLNFRSSVQPGDTI
+111 PPLNFRSSVRPGDTI

-152 AQAFEIQMVREG
+152 AEAFQIQMVREG
-164 GIQDLRGTIT
+164 GIQDLKGTIS

-184 QIAEE
+184 QIADE
-189 QSRGLSRLTRNLN
+189 QSRELSRLTTSLN
-202 RSVSAIDSA
+202 RTVSAIDSA
-211 VIDSTM
+211 VVDSTM
-217 RNIRSTTANLAQL
+217 RNIRTTTANLAQL
-230 SVEFQDTRERLAALL
+230 SADFQDTRERMSALL
-245 TKLESGDG
+245 TKVESGDG

-289 INLEVF
+289 INLEIF

>member
-8 LVGIFVTVALIVGI
+8 LVGVFVTVALIIGI

-63 GTVDRVELRSDGW
+63 GTVDRVELRRDGW
-76 LDVWISVED
+76 LDVWMAVD
-85 EYNVPEGSIAQLR
+85 EKYPVPEGSIAQLKT
-98 SASLFGDMAINLE
+98 ASFFGDMAINLE

-164 GIQDLRGTIT
+164 GIQDLKGTISS
-174 ATNRLVRQIS
+174 TNRLVRQIS
-184 QIAEE
+184 QIADE
-189 QSRGLSRLTRNLN
+189 QSRELSRLTRNLN
-202 RSVSAIDSA
+202 RSVSAIDSS
-211 VIDSTM
+211 VVDSTM
-217 RNIRSTTANLAQL
+217 RNIRTTTANLAQL
-230 SVEFQDTRERLAALL
+230 SADFQDTRVRMTALL

-268 RALVQRVDSLTAD
+268 RALVQRVDSLTTD
-281 FKKNPRKY
+281 FKRNPRKY
-289 INLEVF
+289 INLEIF